1 MTITETTRTYFEDGT
16 SIELVGADTY
26 FDEIEARIRMSDKE
40 QDELVKEIEQSE
52 PLSTDDEIRQ
62 TYMNRVSS
70 IPETENVVTPW

>member
-16 SIELVGADTY
+16 SIELIDADTY

-40 QDELVKEIEQSE
+40 QDELVKEIETNE
-52 PLSTDDEIRQ
+52 PMSGDDEIRQ
-62 TYMNRVSS
+62 TYLNRVSS

>member
-1 MTITETTRTYFEDGT
+1 MTITETTKVYFEDGT
-16 SIELVGADTY
+16 SIELVDADTY